1 MAAAFDPTARVFVA
15 MGSRPAGLTD
25 VDPARL
31 SPLLRALLTIDGTV
45 TQFLESYQAEP
56 VQVELIDQQACT
68 AGAAAAWLACDEDAA
83 ALHRRSV
90 LVGSKSSRL
99 YAFAESVIVT
109 SRLAPGMHEGLQ
121 AEPGGLGKIILDS
134 ALETRREALWFGG
147 EPAARELPPQVQLYE
162 PTGFLT
168 RSYRIFA
175 GGHPMMQITERFPW
189 TESAGQK

>member
-15 MGSRPAGLTD
+15 MGSRPTGLTD
-25 VDPARL
+25 VDPGGL

-56 VQVELIDQQACT
+56 VRVELIDQQACT
-68 AGAAAAWLACDEDAA
+68 AGVSAPWLACNEAEA
-83 ALHRRSV
+83 ALRRRSI
-90 LVGSKSSRL
+90 LVGAESNRL

-109 SRLAPGMHEGLQ
+109 SRLAHGMREGLE

-134 ALETRREALWFGG
+134 ALETRREALWFGS
-147 EPAARELPPQVQLYE
+147 EPARELPPQVQIYG
-162 PTGFLT
+162 PPAFLT

-175 GGHPMMQITERFPW
+175 GGLPMMQITERFPW
-189 TESAGQK
+189 SESGHS